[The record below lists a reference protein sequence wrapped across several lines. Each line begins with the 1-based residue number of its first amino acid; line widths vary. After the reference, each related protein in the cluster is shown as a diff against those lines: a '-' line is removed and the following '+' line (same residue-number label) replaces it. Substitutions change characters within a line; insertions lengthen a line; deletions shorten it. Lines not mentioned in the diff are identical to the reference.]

1 MPCHEPPA
9 IGLGTQS
16 GAVPCLRQSL
26 RCPCGGTP
34 LRPLR
39 RPAACTQ
46 ARFADPHLGLPDRLA
61 GVLCAGQPAAGDEHE
76 NARQW
81 RRQHDHERGD
91 RVLVARCLGHR
102 PDHLYRQYRRTCDQI
117 RRPRPAAGD
126 RAARQQLGAERA
138 LQALSLRRVDRLLV
152 DARCDRRGLGRSP
165 GQVPGPG

>member
-39 RPAACTQ
+39 RPAACAQT
-46 ARFADPHLGLPDRLA
+46 RFFDPHLGLPDRLA
-61 GVLCAGQPAAGDEHE
+61 GVLCARQPAAGDEHE

-91 RVLVARCLGHR
+91 RILVARCLGHR
-102 PDHLYRQYRRTCDQI
+102 PDHLYRQYRRACDQI